1 MPKLKPETQQLRR
14 EHILD
19 AARSCFARTGFHRTT
34 MQDICRAAEVSPG
47 ALYVYFDSKEALIE
61 GLCERD
67 RAEFAERFVM
77 VREAPDFLAGLQT
90 LAEHYFVEE
99 SRERSLFV
107 VEMSTEATRNP
118 RIAEIVSRVDRYCC
132 DQFAQLFRRLEAE
145 GRIAPTVGIETAVQA
160 FNVVGDGLFYRRAM
174 QPDFDVNAVMPALL
188 HAAEGSA
195 SSCRRSTDRFRF
207 LRLARPVQRG
217 RLMSYFSTKK
227 IQYIAAAAVAGL
239 GGYLLLT
246 GKLPFGKKAPQPE
259 TAQIDGQRGA
269 DLLAAAVSVSKAAPM
284 SFIEQAMVTGTLV
297 ARDEI
302 LVGPEI
308 EGLRI
313 VEVLADEG
321 MRVKKGDIL
330 ARLVTDTLDAQ
341 IAQNDAALAKA
352 SAAIAQARSNI
363 AAAEAKQVETKN
375 TLDRGRPLRQSGV
388 ISEATQDQRESA
400 AKTAQ
405 AQLVSS
411 QDALKLAEAE
421 KRQVEALRRDLDWR
435 RSRTD
440 VRAPADGVVSR
451 RIARVGGYA
460 AGAADAMFRIIAR
473 GEVELDAEVSE
484 TVIARMKEGQRAT
497 VEVAGLGPVP
507 GNGAAGF
514 AGGRPCDAA
523 R

>member
-1 MPKLKPETQQLRR
+1 M
-14 EHILD
+14 
-19 AARSCFARTGFHRTT
+19 S
-34 MQDICRAAEVSPG
+34 
-47 ALYVYFDSKEALIE
+47 
-61 GLCERD
+61 
-67 RAEFAERFVM
+67 
-77 VREAPDFLAGLQT
+77 FL
-90 LAEHYFVEE
+90 
-99 SRERSLFV
+99 
-107 VEMSTEATRNP
+107 
-118 RIAEIVSRVDRYCC
+118 
-132 DQFAQLFRRLEAE
+132 
-145 GRIAPTVGIETAVQA
+145 
-160 FNVVGDGLFYRRAM
+160 
-174 QPDFDVNAVMPALL
+174 
-188 HAAEGSA
+188 
-195 SSCRRSTDRFRF
+195 
-207 LRLARPVQRG
+207 
-217 RLMSYFSTKK
+217 STKK
-227 IQYIAAAAVAGL
+227 IQYIAAAVAGL

-259 TAQIDGQRGA
+259 SAQIDGQRGA
-269 DLLAAAVSVSKAAPM
+269 DLLAAAVTVSKAAPM

-363 AAAEAKQVETKN
+363 SAAEAKQVETKN
-375 TLDRGRPLRQSGV
+375 ALDRGRPLRQSGV

-411 QDALKLAEAE
+411 QDALRLAEAE
-421 KRQVEALRRDLDWR
+421 KRQVEAQRRDLDWR

-460 AGAADAMFRIIAR
+460 AGAADALFRIIAR
-473 GEVELDAEVSE
+473 GEVELDAEVPE

-497 VEVAGLGPVP
+497 VEVAGLGSVP
-507 GNGAAGF
+507 GAVRLVSPEVDRATRLGKVRIFLGDNANLRIGAFARGALRSQRRRVSVCRIAGCSLF
-514 AGGRPCDAA
+514 RYDSRWSAVGMRQRQSRHATCEGWSYHR
-523 R
+523 REY